1 MDVDRDV
8 ILEFESS
15 PRLPPSPIMEW
26 SDIQPT
32 RFSPQLPAAQYM
44 FSSRDTRDE
53 SDSEHFQHLSHVS
66 TGSDEFP
73 NSAIQSSPQ
82 ISPPFL
88 PLQPTFQGLA
98 SSDNPDQVRGI
109 HETHPVKDN
118 PVVAPTTDLP
128 LDFLADPDPWTTI
141 GRILQVERL
150 QATSH
155 VASPNEQLIEFTKG
169 REGVGHPSQAET
181 TVSSSVSTGTASD
194 SSANET
200 GVESMKPS
208 EDNSRFPPR
217 TASSAGSVRKPLQDA
232 FAHDLNATDAGVES
246 SQPLGSRPS
255 YSDKHGPT
263 YGVVAR
269 TIGGQSSNDLECR
282 VSGDSPGEGL
292 DVVYDGPCLFGDSDP
307 EDE

>member
-98 SSDNPDQVRGI
+98 SSDSADQVRGI
-109 HETHPVKDN
+109 HETHPVKDI
-118 PVVAPTTDLP
+118 PVVAPMTDLP

-155 VASPNEQLIEFTKG
+155 ISSPNEQLIEFTKG
-169 REGVGHPSQAET
+169 REGVGHPSQAEIN
-181 TVSSSVSTGTASD
+181 VSSSVSMDTVPDTPAK
-194 SSANET
+194 ER
-200 GVESMKPS
+200 GVESMKLS
-208 EDNSRFPPR
+208 EDSSRSPPG
-217 TASSAGSVRKPLQDA
+217 TASSVGSVRKPLQA
-232 FAHDLNATDAGVES
+232 ALAHDLNTVDGGVEL
-246 SQPLGSRPS
+246 SQ
-255 YSDKHGPT
+255 PT
-263 YGVVAR
+263 YGVGAR
-269 TIGGQSSNDLECR
+269 TIGGRSSNGFEYR
-282 VSGDSPGEGL
+282 TSGASPGEGW
-292 DVVYDGPCLFGDSDP
+292 DVVYDGPCLFADSDP